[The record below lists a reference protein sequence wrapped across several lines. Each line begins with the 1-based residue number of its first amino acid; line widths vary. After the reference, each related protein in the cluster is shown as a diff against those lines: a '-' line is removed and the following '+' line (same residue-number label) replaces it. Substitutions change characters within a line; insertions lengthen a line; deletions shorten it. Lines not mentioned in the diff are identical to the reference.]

1 MPCALRI
8 SEASAM
14 AMHSMALLSLN
25 PSRSLSTKAI
35 ASCFGLSEAH
45 LSKVLQRLVK
55 VGLLRSVRGPKG
67 GFSVA
72 RNPRQMTLLEVF
84 EAIEGPTQEAECVF
98 GVPLCDGQTC
108 ILGRVMAD
116 ANALLVGHLERTNLE
131 EIGKVFLDGRIEVPP
146 GFGDEPGDPE
156 GNPAGTE
163 DTEVR

>member
-1 MPCALRI
+1 
-8 SEASAM
+8 M

-25 PSRSLSTKAI
+25 PSRSLSAKAI
-35 ASCFGLSEAH
+35 ASCFHLSEAH

-72 RNPRQMTLLEVF
+72 RHPSQVTLLEVF
-84 EAIEGPTQEAECVF
+84 ETIEGPTQEAECVF

-131 EIGKVFLDGRIEVPP
+131 EISKVFLDGRIDLPP
-146 GFGDEPGDPE
+146 GFGDDPNE
-156 GNPAGTE
+156 SPRIQRAPKQ
-163 DTEVR
+163 TEVP